1 MNPLRYFSP
10 LGLFAVLW
18 LPIIAFL
25 VLFTT
30 SVTRGDTLVFTD
42 PPFEVIEDV
51 TIRSI
56 EGRGSRCL
64 VTIKQGGFAG
74 NMAWVD
80 DCRSTGYDGPMR
92 WTLLYE

>member
-1 MNPLRYFSP
+1 M
-10 LGLFAVLW
+10 
-18 LPIIAFL
+18 
-25 VLFTT
+25 
-30 SVTRGDTLVFTD
+30 
-42 PPFEVIEDV
+42 IEDV

-80 DCRSTGYDGPMR
+80 DCRSTSYDGPMR
-92 WTLLYE
+92 WTQLYE